1 MGMGFALSFMPSAI
15 TGIVGPV
22 FAAWIADSYGYFPI
36 FIVAGVIL
44 VLGLGLFALV
54 VKD

>member
-1 MGMGFALSFMPSAI
+1 LLLTYRRARI
-15 TGIVGPV
+15 TRIVGPV

-36 FIVAGVIL
+36 FMVAGVIL
-44 VLGLGLFALV
+44 VLGLGLFALA